1 MTGVQT
7 CALPISILAG
17 LDETALDLLGA
28 RATESKAQAGSVI
41 VREGEAGNRLFVIAE
56 GLVRVCKE
64 FERPNEI
71 EITRLGKGEF
81 FGEMCIL
88 DTLPRSATV
97 QAVTDSALFSLTSL
111 TFYQLYK
118 DAPSQY
124 SILVLNLARDLS
136 RRLRRLDEKFAA
148 RS

>member
-1 MTGVQT
+1 MRSILQNV
-7 CALPISILAG
+7 PILAG

-97 QAVTDSALFSLTSL
+97 QAVADSALFSLTSL